1 MRISQCL
8 ALSVT
13 LTAIMQPA
21 KAQWAVVDARA
32 ITQLVQQVKT
42 MEQQLNTARDQL
54 SQAQTEL
61 QSMTGGRGMQ
71 LLLNGTARN
80 YLPSSWQQ
88 LVGAMQGAA
97 GGYAGLASDVRAA
110 VGANAVLS
118 PQQLA
123 LLAPVDQQQIAAA
136 RQSSALKQ
144 ALAQEA
150 LANASARFASL
161 QSLVSAISTA
171 ADQKGILDLEAR
183 ISAELGMLQNEQTK
197 LQILRDATQAQDAV
211 LRQQQVEQAIAGQG
225 SFAGRFRPVP

>member
-1 MRISQCL
+1 M
-8 ALSVT
+8 
-13 LTAIMQPA
+13 LTVIMQPA

-61 QSMTGGRGMQ
+61 QSMTGSRGMQ

-97 GGYAGLASDVRAA
+97 GGYAGLASDVRSA

-123 LLAPVDQQQIAAA
+123 MLAPVDQQQIAAA

-161 QSLVSAISTA
+161 QSLVNAISTA

>member
-8 ALSVT
+8 ALSVM
-13 LTAIMQPA
+13 LTVLMQPA

-61 QSMTGGRGMQ
+61 QSMTGSRGMQ
-71 LLLNGTARN
+71 LLLNGTVRN

-97 GGYAGLASDVRAA
+97 GGYAGLASDIRSA

-118 PQQLA
+118 PPQLA
-123 LLAPVDQQQIAAA
+123 MLAPVDQQHIIAA

-144 ALAQEA
+144 ALAQAA
-150 LANASARFASL
+150 LANASARFAAL
-161 QSLVSAISTA
+161 QSLVNAISTA
-171 ADQKGILDLEAR
+171 ADQKGILDLQAR
-183 ISAELGMLQNEQTK
+183 IGAELGMLQNEQTK

>member
-8 ALSVT
+8 ALSVM
-13 LTAIMQPA
+13 LTVMMQPA

-61 QSMTGGRGMQ
+61 QSMTGSRGMQ

>member
-1 MRISQCL
+1 
-8 ALSVT
+8 
-13 LTAIMQPA
+13 
-21 KAQWAVVDARA
+21 
-32 ITQLVQQVKT
+32 
-42 MEQQLNTARDQL
+42 
-54 SQAQTEL
+54 
-61 QSMTGGRGMQ
+61 MQ

>member
-1 MRISQCL
+1 M
-8 ALSVT
+8 
-13 LTAIMQPA
+13 LTVMMQPA

-61 QSMTGGRGMQ
+61 QSMTGSRGMQ

>member
-1 MRISQCL
+1 MLTVMMR
-8 ALSVT
+8 
-13 LTAIMQPA
+13 PA

-61 QSMTGGRGMQ
+61 QSMTGSRGMQ

>member
-8 ALSVT
+8 ALSVM
-13 LTAIMQPA
+13 LTVMMRPA

-61 QSMTGGRGMQ
+61 QSMTGSRGMQ